1 MDAKKTLKAVFGYDE
16 FRGRQL
22 EIINHVMA
30 QKSALVIMPTGM
42 GKSLCFQIPALMSPG
57 LTLVIS
63 PLIALM
69 KDQVDALK
77 RKGVDATFI
86 NSSLSQK
93 EREKRYKN
101 IEKGEYKLVYVTPE
115 RFRKPVFRRV
125 LAGREISFLAVDETH
140 CISEWGHD
148 FRPDYSRLKEFRDL
162 LGNPVTVALTA
173 TATPEVQEDIRIQ
186 LGLDSESMQLFDEGI
201 DRPNLSLTVEE
212 TWSETDKLK
221 VIESTLSENP
231 GSSIIYFTLI
241 RTLDRFS
248 DLLWQQKIP
257 HICYHGRL
265 DPQKRREIQ
274 EEFMTGESPLVLATN
289 AFGMGIDKEDIR
301 SVIHGELPSSMES
314 YYQEIGR
321 AGRDGNASKC
331 VLLYDQQDLMTQMQF
346 LEWSNPE
353 PEFYSRLLQILDHEQ
368 EKIAAFGMEWLQ
380 KAVHPKGRHDHRLDT
395 ALGML
400 DRFGV
405 IEGAVE
411 PFSIK
416 ILSELPRE
424 LTDEV
429 RLKNK
434 LKHAQ
439 QKLYTLVQYV
449 KETGDR
455 KEFIH
460 SYFGISQESSPAMT
474 PSDD

>member
-1 MDAKKTLKAVFGYDE
+1 MNAKKTLKDVFGYDE
-16 FRGRQL
+16 FRGRQQ
-22 EIINHVMA
+22 EIIDHVLA

-86 NSSLSQK
+86 NSSLTQK

-101 IEKGEYKLVYVTPE
+101 VGAGQYKLLYVTPE
-115 RFRKPVFRRV
+115 RFRKATFRKV
-125 LAGREISFLAVDETH
+125 LAGREISLLAVDETH

-148 FRPDYSRLKEFRDL
+148 FRPDYSRLREFREL

-173 TATPEVQEDIRIQ
+173 TATPEVQTDIRLQ

-221 VIESTLSENP
+221 AIEATLSDNP
-231 GSSIIYFTLI
+231 GSGIVYFTLI

-248 DLLWQQKIP
+248 DLLIKKKID

-265 DPQKRREIQ
+265 HPDERREIQ
-274 EEFMTGESPLVLATN
+274 EQFMDGDCPLVLATN

-301 SVIHGELPSSMES
+301 SVIHAELPSSMES

-321 AGRDGNASKC
+321 AGRDGKASKC
-331 VLLYDQQDLMTQMQF
+331 V
-346 LEWSNPE
+346 
-353 PEFYSRLLQILDHEQ
+353 
-368 EKIAAFGMEWLQ
+368 
-380 KAVHPKGRHDHRLDT
+380 
-395 ALGML
+395 
-400 DRFGV
+400 
-405 IEGAVE
+405 
-411 PFSIK
+411 
-416 ILSELPRE
+416 
-424 LTDEV
+424 
-429 RLKNK
+429 
-434 LKHAQ
+434 
-439 QKLYTLVQYV
+439 
-449 KETGDR
+449 
-455 KEFIH
+455 
-460 SYFGISQESSPAMT
+460 
-474 PSDD
+474 